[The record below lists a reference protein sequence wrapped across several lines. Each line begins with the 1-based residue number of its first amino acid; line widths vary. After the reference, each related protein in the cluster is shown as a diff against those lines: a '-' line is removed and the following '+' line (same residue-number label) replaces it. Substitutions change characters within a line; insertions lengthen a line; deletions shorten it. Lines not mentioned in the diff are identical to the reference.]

1 MLSCFWGQGG
11 NIVFT
16 SEANAKVT
24 KHQWLHEAG
33 SKSTHSLTHSL
44 PALQHWKASSHNL
57 LQEKIRPFCIVS
69 SLHSLYR
76 VILCFITQPHL
87 DSGVREMAWHRKLKV
102 IMVCRDSSSD
112 SLYYYHLL
120 ELFQQNYMIL
130 KNVWLVLW
138 YKTSKKFFFQFWQL
152 KTSQTTVAS
161 SCFTL

>member
-1 MLSCFWGQGG
+1 MNSSGELDAKLFLGVGWQYCFYQWSQCKSDKTPVAAWG
-11 NIVFT
+11 
-16 SEANAKVT
+16 
-24 KHQWLHEAG
+24 WLQ
-33 SKSTHSLTHSL
+33 KHSLTHSL

-120 ELFQQNYMIL
+120 ELFQMYGL
-130 KNVWLVLW
+130 FCGTKRP
-138 YKTSKKFFFQFWQL
+138 KSSFFSFGN
-152 KTSQTTVAS
+152 
-161 SCFTL
+161 